1 MPIYR
6 DFDQETLN
14 REYSARDTVPDIEPY
29 ISEYGRLSAEARET
43 LDCRLDVAYGQHPDE
58 VVDVFPSSGGAP
70 TLVYIHGGYWRMLS
84 HKESSFMAPC
94 FAAAGA
100 ATVAVN
106 YSLAPAAPLD
116 RIVGQCRAAVA
127 WTWRNAREF
136 GGDPDRI
143 FVCGSSAGG
152 HLVGMMVAGGWRL
165 GAGLPED
172 AIKGAVPLNG
182 LHDLEPV
189 RLSNVNDWAGLD
201 EDAARRNSPIHHLPD
216 NGCPLIVSW
225 GGSETSE
232 FKRQSRLYAEAWK
245 AKGWQVD
252 AFEHEKRNHFDIVF
266 DLCDGGSLLGRK
278 VFEMMGLPAE
288 S

>member
-14 REYSARDTVPDIEPY
+14 REYSARDTVPDIEPF
-29 ISEYGRLSAEARET
+29 ISEYARLSAEARET
-43 LDCRLDVAYGQHPDE
+43 LDCRLDVAYGEHPDE
-58 VVDVFPSSGGAP
+58 VADVFPSSGGAP
-70 TLVYIHGGYWRMLS
+70 ILVYIHGGYWRMLS
-84 HKESSFMAPC
+84 YKESSFMAPC

-100 ATVAVN
+100 AVVAVN
-106 YSLAPAAPLD
+106 YSLAPAASLD
-116 RIVGQCRAAVA
+116 RIVSQCRAAVA

-136 GGDPDRI
+136 GGDPDRM

-152 HLVGMMVAGGWRL
+152 HLTGMMVAGDWRA

-172 AIKGAVPLNG
+172 AIKGAVPLSG
-182 LHDLEPV
+182 IHDLEPV
-189 RLSNVNDWAGLD
+189 RLSNVNDWAALD
-201 EDAARRNSPIHHLPD
+201 EDAARRNSPVRHLPE

-245 AKGWQVD
+245 ARGWQVD

-278 VFEMMGLPAE
+278 VFDMMGLPAGT
-288 S
+288 

>member
-70 TLVYIHGGYWRMLS
+70 ILVYIHGGYWRMLS
-84 HKESSFMAPC
+84 YKESSFMAPC

-116 RIVGQCRAAVA
+116 RIVGQCRAAVV

-152 HLVGMMVAGGWRL
+152 HLVGMMVAGGWRS

-245 AKGWQVD
+245 ARGWQVD

-266 DLCDGGSLLGRK
+266 DLCDSGSLLGRK

-288 S
+288 I